1 MGKPSEKDHL
11 EEAGIGVTLIL
22 QWISSSGMGRHGT
35 AGSDS
40 T

>member
-11 EEAGIGVTLIL
+11 KEAGIGVTLIL
-22 QWISSSGMGRHGT
+22 QWISMGRHGT